1 MNDKTDVTEIKN
13 LKGFSTFFM
22 SELKPRGG
30 KTIFTPFNI
39 ITIPI
44 ILVGFIIIVIRFAK
58 GLGAVTNLSQDFP
71 WGLWIGFD
79 VLIGIALAGG
89 AYVLCFIYYILGYK
103 KYHPIVRV
111 VVLNGFLAY
120 SFYAGA
126 LILDL
131 GRPWNAFNVL
141 IGNKFGFSSVLFMV
155 AWHFFLYTLSLLF
168 EFAPAIT
175 EWLGLKRAWK
185 TLNAMTLGAVV
196 FGIMLSL
203 GHQGG
208 VGGLFLLAKAKIH
221 PLWYSEFI
229 PLLFVVSSIFAGLSM
244 VIFEG
249 SISSTVFKS
258 RMSAEH
264 HEAHDRIVM
273 SLAKVCAGS
282 MFVYLFLKLLELNH
296 EQTWSLLFTSM
307 GYWYLLE
314 VVGCVAVPAWLFL
327 AGAKSQSTEVV
338 KLAAIITIL
347 GVVLNRLNICLIA
360 YKWYAPVRYYPT
372 WMEVVVTLTV
382 VFTELWVYR
391 WVVNRMPVVSD
402 SPEWAQEAH

>member
-1 MNDKTDVTEIKN
+1 MEEKVETRPIKN
-13 LKGFSTFFM
+13 LSEFIKFFI
-22 SELKPRGG
+22 SELKPKGG
-30 KTIFTPFNI
+30 GTIFTPFNV
-39 ITIPI
+39 ITVPI
-44 ILVGFIIIVIRFAK
+44 ILLGLIIIIIRFAK
-58 GLGAVTNLSQDFP
+58 GLGAVTNLSQEFP

-89 AYVLCFIYYILGYK
+89 AYVLCFIYYILGFE

-131 GRPWNAFNVL
+131 GRPWNAFNFL

-155 AWHFFLYTLSLLF
+155 AWHFSLYTISLLF
-168 EFAPAIT
+168 EFAPAIA
-175 EWLGLKRAWK
+175 EWLGLRKAWRVVN
-185 TLNAMTLGAVV
+185 TMTLGAVV

-229 PLLFVVSSIFAGLSM
+229 PLLFVVSSIFGGLSM

-249 SISSTVFKS
+249 SISSKVFRD
-258 RMSAEH
+258 RMSPAH
-264 HEAHDRIVM
+264 HEVHDKVVFG
-273 SLAKVCAGS
+273 LAKVCAGS
-282 MFVYLFLKLLELNH
+282 MFIYLFLKLLELNH
-296 EQTWSLLFTSM
+296 EETWSLLSTPM
-307 GYWYLLE
+307 GYWYLTE
-314 VVGCVAVPAWLFL
+314 VAGGVALPLGLFL
-327 AGAKSQSTEVV
+327 GGARTNSLGAI

-347 GVVLNRLNICLIA
+347 GVVVNRINICLIA
-360 YKWYAPVRYYPT
+360 YKWYAPIRYYPT

-391 WVVNRMPVVSD
+391 WIVNRMPVVSD
-402 SPEWAQEAH
+402 PPEWAKGAH